1 MPFQTPARPRIF
13 PAGRMRAMPEV
24 AILGSGAVGAL
35 LGAALVR
42 AGIDT
47 TLVTR
52 EATAALLQRDGL
64 RVDSPRFG
72 DHHVAVAAR
81 DRLDEPAAVLVVA
94 VKAPHLPAAL
104 ERLGGASPAAV
115 VPLLNGVEHLALLRE
130 RFGDRVVAGVVRVQA
145 HRESP
150 AHVVH
155 RAPFVTVTLARPG
168 VPALAAALRA
178 ADVDVAEGGSDA
190 AVLWGKLARLA
201 GLALATAAAD
211 APLDAVR
218 DDAEA
223 VAREVVAVANA
234 EGAVLEEAALLDEL
248 RGLPDAASSSLRA
261 DVAAGRPDHEL
272 DAIGGAVLRA
282 AGRHGL
288 PAPRTAELV
297 ARVAARA

>member
-1 MPFQTPARPRIF
+1 
-13 PAGRMRAMPEV
+13 MPEV

-35 LGAALVR
+35 LGAALAR
-42 AGIDT
+42 AGVDT

-52 EATAALLQRDGL
+52 EPTAALLIREGL

-72 DHHVAVAAR
+72 DDHVGVRAQAWLV
-81 DRLDEPAAVLVVA
+81 EPAPILVVA

-104 ERLGGASPAAV
+104 ERIAIEPATAV
-115 VPLLNGVEHLALLRE
+115 VPLLNGVEHVAVLRE

-145 HRESP
+145 HRES
-150 AHVVH
+150 ATHVVH
-155 RAPFVTVTLARPG
+155 RAPFLTVTLARPG
-168 VPALAAALRA
+168 VPALATALRA
-178 ADVDVAEGGSDA
+178 AGVDVVHGGEEA

-211 APLDAVR
+211 APLGDVR
-218 DDAEA
+218 HDAEA

-234 EGAVLEEAALLDEL
+234 EGAGLDEAALLDEL

-261 DVAAGRPDHEL
+261 DVVAGRADHEL

-288 PAPRTAELV
+288 QTPRTADLV
-297 ARVAARA
+297 ARVAARAGGSL

>member
-1 MPFQTPARPRIF
+1 MA
-13 PAGRMRAMPEV
+13 EV

-35 LGAALVR
+35 LGAVLTR
-42 AGIDT
+42 AGVDT

-52 EATAALLQRDGL
+52 EATAALLNRAGL
-64 RVDSPRFG
+64 QVDSPRFG
-72 DHHVAVAAR
+72 DHHVAVRAQ
-81 DRLDEPAAVLVVA
+81 DRLTEPASVLVVA

-104 ERLGGASPAAV
+104 ERIAVEPTTAV

-130 RFGDRVVAGVVRVQA
+130 RFGERAVAGVVRVQA
-145 HRESP
+145 HREGP

-155 RAPFVTVTLARPG
+155 RAPFLTVTIAVPG
-168 VPALAAALRA
+168 VPVLADALHTAG
-178 ADVDVAEGGSDA
+178 VDIDAGGTDA

-211 APLDAVR
+211 APLGDVR

-234 EGAVLEEAALLDEL
+234 EGAGLDEAALLDEL
-248 RGLPDAASSSLRA
+248 RGLPDAATSSLRA
-261 DVAAGRPDHEL
+261 DIVAGRADHEL

-282 AGRHGL
+282 ADRDGL
-288 PAPRTAELV
+288 AAPRTAALTK
-297 ARVAARA
+297 RVAARAAG